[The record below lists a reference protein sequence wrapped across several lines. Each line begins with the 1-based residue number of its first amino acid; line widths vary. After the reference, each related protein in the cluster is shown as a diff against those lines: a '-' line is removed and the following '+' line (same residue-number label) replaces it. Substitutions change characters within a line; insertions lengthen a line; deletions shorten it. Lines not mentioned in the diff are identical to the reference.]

1 MVFEIG
7 VVDGFADAAAQDGFC
22 PVVGCVVSV
31 IYDQSSQHNDLT
43 PAPPGDCFSAA
54 IVSDGSYDVPKGL
67 VSSFPLHSRGDGGW
81 EIVKGVTLDDFARA
95 KIAATVAEL
104 ERERDIVKDLLA
116 AA

>member
-1 MVFEIG
+1 VRSL
-7 VVDGFADAAAQDGFC
+7 V
-22 PVVGCVVSV
+22 
-31 IYDQSSQHNDLT
+31 T
-43 PAPPGDCFSAA
+43 PTPKGDCFSAA
-54 IVSDGSYDVPKGL
+54 VVSDGSYGVAKGL

-104 ERERDIVKDLLA
+104 EKERDIVKDLLA